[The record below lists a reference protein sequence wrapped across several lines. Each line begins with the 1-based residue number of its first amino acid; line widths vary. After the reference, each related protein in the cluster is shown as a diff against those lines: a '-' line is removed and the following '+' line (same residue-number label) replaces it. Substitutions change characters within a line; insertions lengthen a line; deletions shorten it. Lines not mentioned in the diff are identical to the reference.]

1 MSDHNIRAIL
11 SAVDRNFSSTLDTAQ
26 SKLSSLKTGIMQGFG
41 QKLFSTAT
49 DLFSSVTDEI
59 NNSNK
64 AWKTFEGNMRIFG
77 KSEGEISAVRSSL
90 EDYATKT
97 VYTASDM
104 ASTYSQLAAVGVD
117 NCLELVE
124 GFGGLAAAA
133 ENPQQAMKTLSQQAT
148 QMAAK
153 PTVAWMDF
161 KLMLEQTPAGI
172 SAVAKEM
179 GMTTDQ
185 LVSAVQDGT
194 VATQDFFDA
203 ITKVGN
209 SDGFSKMAQQYKTL
223 DQALDGVRQQ
233 LAVKLGPVVDRVSQ
247 IGIDALSKLIDWIGR
262 LDFSRITDAINSVI
276 GALNKPMELP
286 ESIKGTMAEMSV
298 PWEQL
303 PSAMDRAKQA
313 FSDFMNFLSE
323 LWQNLQPYISAVADF
338 AGSVLPAIGSAVG
351 ALAESFGNAI
361 NAVLTN
367 ETVMNNFKLAL
378 DVVKAVIEAL
388 SGFIEKHS
396 DTLVKLAGAVV
407 GAIAAYKGFKAIQNF
422 GSKLTG
428 IWDKLTGKTQQ
439 AGDTANESF
448 GEVQNSGSKAAQII
462 QSVFSGIGD
471 VIKSTGKAISDAAQ
485 GIGKGLESAFKGVGK
500 VVESVGKA
508 LGTVI
513 ESIGTA
519 VSTMAQGIGAGISTI
534 FQGIGQMMAVANPV
548 TVLAFG
554 AAISMVVLALA
565 VLATQSEG
573 VSQIIESIGTAFA
586 NAAPFVTALGTAVA
600 EVITAI
606 GNALP
611 QLGVAIATV
620 VTAFA
625 EGFATAVTAVSEGLS
640 NVLESAGS
648 FLESFGSTVES
659 CGEGV
664 KSAFEGAGSAIESF
678 GNAVESILNGVAGV
692 IESIGNAA
700 LNAGKGFEKL
710 ANGVKTLTE
719 LNLFDMGAS
728 LGAVATGIGAI
739 TAAGGGITEVGEG
752 MTQLGTG
759 LMLVSTSSA
768 AAGTSMQMLT
778 SSLSGVTGPLS
789 ELGFTATTA
798 MAQFAS
804 ALASGA
810 AAAVSAGRMI
820 GQSVKSGIQSGL
832 SAIGSIAQKA
842 MNQFVSAMTA
852 GASRSIAVA
861 NSMASGIQS
870 ALSRAGAGAYQ
881 AGAFIGQ
888 GLARGMASML
898 GYVQSVA
905 AQLAE
910 AADKAI
916 QAKAK
921 IGSPSKV
928 QIQNG
933 EWFGEGFGIGIERM
947 AGFVENAAEALLN
960 IPYDM
965 TQSTMKLAYAGA
977 DSSFN
982 LSNSYDYNDQP
993 IRVEVPLYVNGREFA
1008 HATYDDHMNEQTRQ
1022 DKIKKRLK
1030 GVL

>member
-11 SAVDRNFSSTLDTAQ
+11 SAVDRNFSSTLDSAQ

-179 GMTTDQ
+179 GMTTDE

-194 VATQDFFDA
+194 VATKDFFDA
-203 ITKVGN
+203 VSKVGN
-209 SDGFSKMAQQYKTL
+209 ADGFTKMAQQYKTL
-223 DQALDGVRQQ
+223 DQAMDGVRQQ
-233 LAVKLGPVVDRVSQ
+233 LAVKLGPAFDRISQ
-247 IGIDALSKLIDWIGR
+247 VGIDALSKLIDWIGQ
-262 LDFSRITDAINSVI
+262 LDLSFGGTVDSVSSVFKGI
-276 GALNKPMELP
+276 KDGADGL
-286 ESIKGTMAEMSV
+286 G
-298 PWEQL
+298 
-303 PSAMDRAKQA
+303 SAFAGAKTPIQ
-313 FSDFMNFLSE
+313 DFMGVWHDFTSFMQE
-323 LWQNLQPYISAVADF
+323 LWQNLTPYLDALKEF
-338 AGSVLPAIGSAVG
+338 ASSILPSIGSAVG
-351 ALAESFGNAI
+351 ALAGSFGEAI
-361 NAVLTN
+361 NSILTN
-367 ETVMNNFKLAL
+367 ETVMNVFKATL
-378 DVVKAVIEAL
+378 DAVKGVIEAL
-388 SGFIEKHS
+388 SGFIDKHS
-396 DTLVKLAGAVV
+396 DSLVKMAGAVV
-407 GAIAAYKGFKAIQNF
+407 GAIAAYKGIKGVVSTVKNVKSAWDSLFKKPGGGNN
-422 GSKLTG
+422 
-428 IWDKLTGKTQQ
+428 
-439 AGDTANESF
+439 GDESNPF
-448 GEVQNSGSKAAQII
+448 SEVQNQGSKAAQII
-462 QSVFSGIGD
+462 RSVFQGIGD

-485 GIGKGLESAFKGVGK
+485 GIGKGLESAFKGVSK
-500 VVESVGKA
+500 VVESIGKA
-508 LGTVI
+508 IGTVI

-519 VSTMAQGIGAGISTI
+519 VSTMAQGIGQGISTI
-534 FQGIGQMMAVANPV
+534 FQGIGQMMAIANPV

-586 NAAPFVTALGTAVA
+586 NAAPFVTALGSAVA

-611 QLGVAIATV
+611 QLGVAVATV

-678 GNAVESILNGVAGV
+678 GNAVESILNGVASV

-700 LNAGKGFEKL
+700 LNAGTGFENL

-719 LNLFDMGAS
+719 LNLLDMAAS
-728 LGAVATGIGAI
+728 LAAVATGIGAI
-739 TAAGGGITEVGEG
+739 TAAGVGITDLGTG
-752 MTQLGTG
+752 MTQLATA
-759 LMLVSTSSA
+759 LTLINTNSSVASA
-768 AAGTSMQMLT
+768 AMQNLAN
-778 SSLSGVTGPLS
+778 SFSAVSGPLS
-789 ELGFTATTA
+789 NISSTASAA
-798 MAQFAS
+798 MSQFAS
-804 ALASGA
+804 ALMSGA
-810 AAAVSAGRMI
+810 AAAVAAGKTI
-820 GQSVKSGIQSGL
+820 GQGVKSGIQSGL
-832 SAIGSIAQKA
+832 SSVGSLAQTA
-842 MNQFVSAMTA
+842 MNKFVSAMSS
-852 GASRSIAVA
+852 GASRSVAIANQMA
-861 NSMASGIQS
+861 NGIQT
-870 ALSRAGAGAYQ
+870 ALSRAGANAYQ
-881 AGAFIGQ
+881 AGAYIGQ
-888 GLARGMASML
+888 GLANGMASML
-898 GYVQSVA
+898 GYVQQMA
-905 AQLAE
+905 AQLAD

-933 EWFGEGFGIGIERM
+933 KWFGEGFGIGIERM
-947 AGFVENAAEALLN
+947 HGFVESAAEALLN

-965 TQSTMKLAYAGA
+965 AENGMKLSYAGM
-977 DSSFN
+977 DSSFR
-982 LSNSYDYNDQP
+982 LSDEYSYYRDNT

-1008 HATYDDHMNEQTRQ
+1008 HATYNDNMNEQSRQ
-1022 DKIKKRLK
+1022 DKIRKRLK
-1030 GVL
+1030 GVQ

>member
-49 DLFSSVTDEI
+49 DLFSSVSDEI

-286 ESIKGTMAEMSV
+286 ESIKGTIAEMSV

-303 PSAMDRAKQA
+303 PSTMDRAKQA
-313 FSDFMNFLSE
+313 FSDFKNYLSE

-338 AGSVLPAIGSAVG
+338 AGSVLPSIGSAVG
-351 ALAESFGNAI
+351 SLAESFGNAI

-367 ETVMNNFKLAL
+367 ETVMNVFKATLE
-378 DVVKAVIEAL
+378 VVKDVIQAV
-388 SGFIEKHS
+388 SGFIDKHS
-396 DTLVKLAGAVV
+396 DSLVKLAGVV
-407 GAIAAYKGFKAIQNF
+407 AGAIGAYKGFKAVQNF

-439 AGDTANESF
+439 AGDSADEAF

-462 QSVFSGIGD
+462 RSVFSGIGD

-519 VSTMAQGIGAGISTI
+519 VSTMAQGIGTGISTI

-625 EGFATAVTAVSEGLS
+625 EGFSTAVSAVGEALSGL
-640 NVLESAGS
+640 LDSAGGV
-648 FLESFGSTVES
+648 LESFGSLVES
-659 CGEGV
+659 TGEAV
-664 KSAFEGAGSAIESF
+664 SNAFDGMGSVIESVGSAIKSVLDGISGIF
-678 GNAVESILNGVAGV
+678 D
-692 IESIGNAA
+692 SIGNAA

-739 TAAGGGITEVGEG
+739 TDAGAGITEVGEG

-768 AAGTSMQMLT
+768 TAGTSMQMLT

-789 ELGFTATTA
+789 ELGSTATTA

-804 ALASGA
+804 ALTS
-810 AAAVSAGRMI
+810 
-820 GQSVKSGIQSGL
+820 
-832 SAIGSIAQKA
+832 
-842 MNQFVSAMTA
+842 
-852 GASRSIAVA
+852 
-861 NSMASGIQS
+861 
-870 ALSRAGAGAYQ
+870 
-881 AGAFIGQ
+881 
-888 GLARGMASML
+888 
-898 GYVQSVA
+898 
-905 AQLAE
+905 
-910 AADKAI
+910 
-916 QAKAK
+916 
-921 IGSPSKV
+921 
-928 QIQNG
+928 
-933 EWFGEGFGIGIERM
+933 
-947 AGFVENAAEALLN
+947 
-960 IPYDM
+960 
-965 TQSTMKLAYAGA
+965 
-977 DSSFN
+977 
-982 LSNSYDYNDQP
+982 
-993 IRVEVPLYVNGREFA
+993 
-1008 HATYDDHMNEQTRQ
+1008 
-1022 DKIKKRLK
+1022 
-1030 GVL
+1030 

>member
-11 SAVDRNFSSTLDTAQ
+11 SAVDRNFSSTLDSAQ

-49 DLFSSVTDEI
+49 DFFGGVVDEI
-59 NNSNK
+59 NKSNL
-64 AWKTFEGNMRIFG
+64 AWKTFEGNMKVFG
-77 KSEGEISAVRSSL
+77 KSDAEIAAVRKNLS
-90 EDYATKT
+90 DFATKT
-97 VYTASDM
+97 VYDAADM

-117 NCLELVE
+117 NCEKLVT
-124 GFGGLAAAA
+124 GFAGIAAAS
-133 ENPQQAMKTLSQQAT
+133 ENPQQAMRTLSQQAT

-153 PTVAWMDF
+153 PTVAWQDF
-161 KLMLEQTPAGI
+161 KLMLDQTPAGI

-185 LVSAVQDGT
+185 LVAAVQDGS

-209 SDGFSKMAQQYKTL
+209 SEGFSQMAQQYKDL
-223 DQALDGVRQQ
+223 GQAMDGVRQQ
-233 LAVKLGPVVDRVSQ
+233 LAVKLGPAFDAFSQ
-247 IGIDALSKLIDWIGR
+247 IGIDALSSLIDWIGT
-262 LDFSRITDAINSVI
+262 LDLSFDQVKEPVDAFLEVCKNV
-276 GALNKPMELP
+276 GA
-286 ESIKGTMAEMSV
+286 
-298 PWEQL
+298 
-303 PSAMDRAKQA
+303 
-313 FSDFMNFLSE
+313 FMQE

-338 AGSVLPAIGSAVG
+338 ASSVIPSISSAVG
-351 ALAESFGNAI
+351 SLAGSFGEAI
-361 NAVLTN
+361 NAILTN
-367 ETVMNNFKLAL
+367 ETVMNTFKATLE
-378 DVVKAVIEAL
+378 VVKDVINAV
-388 SGFIEKHS
+388 SGFVEKHS
-396 DTLVKLAGAVV
+396 DTLVKLAGVV
-407 GAIAAYKGFKAIQNF
+407 AGAIGAYKGFKAVQNF

-462 QSVFSGIGD
+462 RSVFSGIGD
-471 VIKSTGKAISDAAQ
+471 VIKSTGTAISEAAQ
-485 GIGKGLESAFKGVGK
+485 GIGKGLESAFKGVSK
-500 VVESVGKA
+500 VVESIGKA
-508 LGTVI
+508 IGTVI

-519 VSTMAQGIGAGISTI
+519 VSTMAQGIGQGISTI
-534 FQGIGQMMAVANPV
+534 FQGIGQMMAIANPV

-586 NAAPFVTALGTAVA
+586 NAAPFVTALGSAVA

-611 QLGVAIATV
+611 QLGVAVATV

-719 LNLFDMGAS
+719 LNLLDMGAS

-739 TAAGGGITEVGEG
+739 TAAGGGITEVGDG
-752 MTQLGTG
+752 MTKLGTG
-759 LMLVSTSSA
+759 LMLVSTSSTQ
-768 AAGTSMQMLT
+768 AGTSMQILAN
-778 SSLSGVTGPLS
+778 SLSSVTGPLS
-789 ELGFTATTA
+789 ELGSTAATA
-798 MAQFAS
+798 MSQFAS
-804 ALASGA
+804 ALMSGA
-810 AAAVSAGRMI
+810 AAAVAAGKQI

-832 SAIGSIAQKA
+832 SAVGSIAQKA
-842 MNQFVSAMTA
+842 MNQFVSAMSA

-870 ALSRAGAGAYQ
+870 ALSRAGSGAYQ
-881 AGAFIGQ
+881 AGAFIGM
-888 GLARGMASML
+888 GLAQGMASML

-905 AQLAE
+905 AQLAA

-933 EWFGEGFGIGIERM
+933 EWFGEGFGIGIARM
-947 AGFVENAAEALLN
+947 TGFVEEAAEALLN
-960 IPYDM
+960 IPYDLAEG
-965 TQSTMKLAYAGA
+965 SMKLAYAGA

-982 LSNSYDYNDQP
+982 LSNEYDYGSRP
-993 IRVEVPLYVNGREFA
+993 IRVDVPLYINDREFA
-1008 HATYDDHMNEQTRQ
+1008 HATYDANQIEMSKQ

-1030 GVL
+1030 GVQ